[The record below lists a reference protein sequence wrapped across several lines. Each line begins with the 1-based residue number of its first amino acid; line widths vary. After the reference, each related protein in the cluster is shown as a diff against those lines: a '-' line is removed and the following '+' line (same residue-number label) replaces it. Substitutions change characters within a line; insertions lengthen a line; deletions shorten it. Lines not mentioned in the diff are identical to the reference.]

1 MTDDK
6 CKAEFRFLKNDIHLP
21 GEVLN
26 IPDIMKCLSGVLLD
40 VVEALSGLLKRL
52 YTLVDLLDWG
62 DQFQTLNDY
71 KPNYSLCIQ

>member
-26 IPDIMKCLSGVLLD
+26 IPDIMKCLSGVLVD
-40 VVEALSGLLKRL
+40 VVEALSGLLKRFVYPCRFARL
-52 YTLVDLLDWG
+52 GRPV
-62 DQFQTLNDY
+62 LNFE
-71 KPNYSLCIQ
+71 

>member
-26 IPDIMKCLSGVLLD
+26 IPDIMKCLSGVLVD
-40 VVEALSGLLKRL
+40 VVEALSGLLKRFVYPL
-52 YTLVDLLDWG
+52 SICSIGETSSKL
-62 DQFQTLNDY
+62 
-71 KPNYSLCIQ
+71 